1 MNDKK
6 AKSMVETK
14 PQNIT
19 KERKIEI
26 CIGM

>member
-14 PQNIT
+14 PQKLT
-19 KERKIEI
+19 KDRTKEI